1 MDIAAWLRD
10 LGLEQYKQAFCD
22 NAIDAAVLPELTAED
37 LKDMGVSLV
46 GHRRKL
52 LAAIAALRPEDS
64 SQYPT
69 TDKVLSVVER
79 RQITVMFCDVV
90 DSTPLSTR
98 LDPEDLR
105 EVLGA
110 FQNCVAETVGRY
122 DGFVARYMGDGIL
135 AYFGYPQAHEDDA
148 ERAVRAAL
156 AQIEAVPHLKT
167 RERLQIRVGIATGL
181 VVVGS
186 LPGIRET
193 QEWDIAGETPN
204 LAARLQALAE
214 PNTIVIDPRT
224 QRILGNMFEYRD
236 LGGVSL
242 KGFAEPVHSY
252 GVLRPSVV
260 ESRFEALHPDR
271 LTPLVDREEELGL
284 LTRIWAQAKAGSG
297 CVVLISAEPGIGK
310 SRLIE
315 EFRDSIE
322 GEQHIRLRYFCSPHH
337 QDSTLFPFVGQLER
351 AAGFTSEDTPSTK
364 LDKLE
369 ALLAPNAPA
378 DGDVPLL
385 AELLSLP
392 FDDSYPP
399 LDFTP
404 KQKKEK
410 TFEALLR
417 QFAGLASRQHLLM
430 IFEDLH
436 WADPTSREL
445 LDLTVEHVTRIPVML
460 VATFRP
466 EFEAPWTSQP
476 HVETLSLRRMARE
489 ESGELVRAV
498 IGSTA
503 ALPREVVDEIVE
515 RTDGVP
521 LFVEELTKAVVETS
535 ISGSDTEKAAV
546 LSVAAVSPAVPAT
559 LQASLIARLDLL
571 GTTAK
576 EVLQTGA
583 VIGRDF
589 SYEVLAAIGQ
599 WTDWELHRALSRLVA
614 AGLVFQR
621 EIPPRASYLF
631 KHALLQD
638 VAYSMLLLGLRRS
651 LHGRIAL
658 VLEGQFSDAMQGRP
672 ETLARHFTEAGL
684 YEKAVEYWCRAG
696 RQSAAR
702 SGFIEAITQLRT
714 GLRLIA
720 DLPDTRERKEQELE
734 LQVTLSGVLTVVK
747 GYAHP
752 EVAEASDRARDL
764 IPQTTRA
771 GSITHF
777 SMLRGLWAADF
788 VGGRPK
794 AALNYAHEFLS
805 LAQSQSD
812 SRMLATGHWLVGRV
826 LITIGDYRAATLHLQ
841 RAVATYR
848 AGEHPPFDP
857 RFGADIGVTAI
868 AGWTLALWHG
878 GYPNQ
883 AFEAAS
889 EALRR
894 ARQLRHPHTLA
905 YALLIIGV
913 VAISARK
920 TAETEDLAKQLI
932 AVADEHRFAFFSGC
946 GQIFQGWALAQRG
959 IGHAAVQR
967 IREGLSAAEATGWRS
982 HEPGFLGLL
991 AEALELAGAAG
1002 DGLTVLAEAL
1012 ATAEKSGARGA
1023 DAELHRLRG
1032 DLLRRLPSSDSTQV
1046 EVCFRTAL
1054 AVAHEQGTRGYEL
1067 RAAVSL
1073 TRLLGAQGRRAEARD
1088 VLRPAYSG
1096 FTEGFDT
1103 PDLQEAKTL
1112 LEELDT

>member
-1 MDIAAWLRD
+1 MDIATWLRG
-10 LGLEQYKQAFCD
+10 LGLHQYERVFRD
-22 NAIDAAVLPELTAED
+22 NAIDMAVLPELTAED
-37 LKDMGVSLV
+37 LKDLGVSLV

-52 LAAIAALRPEDS
+52 LAGIAALRRGDS
-64 SQYPT
+64 SQHPI
-69 TDKVLSVVER
+69 TDKVSSVGER
-79 RQITVMFCDVV
+79 RQVTVMFCDVV

-98 LDPEDLR
+98 LDPEDLS

-110 FQNCVAETVGRY
+110 FQNCAAETVRRY

-148 ERAVRAAL
+148 ERAVRAGL
-156 AQIEAVPHLKT
+156 AQIEAVRHLNT
-167 RERLQIRVGIATGL
+167 REQLQIRVGIATGL
-181 VVVGS
+181 VVAGS
-186 LPGIRET
+186 LPGMGET
-193 QEWDIAGETPN
+193 QEWEIAGETPN

-224 QRILGNMFEYRD
+224 RRLLGNMFEYRD

-252 GVLRPSVV
+252 EVLRPSVV
-260 ESRFEALHPDR
+260 ESRFAALHTDR
-271 LTPLVDREEELGL
+271 LTPLVDREEELAL
-284 LTRIWAQAKAGSG
+284 LRRIWARTRAGSG
-297 CVVLISAEPGIGK
+297 RVVLISAEPGIGK

-315 EFRDSIE
+315 EFRGSIE

-351 AAGFTSEDTPSTK
+351 ASGLTSEDTPSAK

-378 DGDVPLL
+378 ESDVPLL

-392 FDDSYPP
+392 FDDRYRP
-399 LDFTP
+399 LGFTP
-404 KQKKEK
+404 QQKKEK

-445 LDLTVEHVTRIPVML
+445 LALTVKHVARMPVLL
-460 VATFRP
+460 VATLRP

-476 HVETLSLRRMARE
+476 HVEKLSLRRMSRE
-489 ESGELVRAV
+489 ESGELVGGV

-503 ALPREVVDEIVE
+503 ALPRDVVDEIVE

-521 LFVEELTKAVVETS
+521 LFVEELTKAVVETA
-535 ISGSDTEKAAV
+535 IPGSQPGKTGVQSSAA
-546 LSVAAVSPAVPAT
+546 ASPAVPAT
-559 LQASLIARLDLL
+559 LQASLMSRLDRL
-571 GTTAK
+571 GSTPK

-583 VIGRDF
+583 VIGRGF
-589 SYEVLAAIGQ
+589 SYELLAAVGR
-599 WTDWELHRALSRLVA
+599 WTDWELRNALSRLVA
-614 AGLVFQR
+614 AGIVFQDGT
-621 EIPPRASYLF
+621 PPRPSFLF
-631 KHALLQD
+631 KHALVQD

-651 LHGRIAL
+651 LHGRIAIA
-658 VLEGQFSDAMQGRP
+658 LEERFSDATQARP
-672 ETLARHFTEAGL
+672 EILAHHFTEAGL
-684 YEKAVEYWCRAG
+684 YEKAVEYWCLAG
-696 RQSAAR
+696 HQSAAR
-702 SGFIEAITQLRT
+702 SGFIEAITHLRT

-720 DLPDTRERKEQELE
+720 DLPDARERREQELE
-734 LQVTLSGVLTVVK
+734 LQVTLAGILTVVK

-752 EVAEASDRARDL
+752 EVAEAFGRARDL
-764 IPQTTRA
+764 IPETKRVGT
-771 GSITHF
+771 STHF
-777 SMLRGLWAADF
+777 SVLRGLWAADF

-794 AALNYAHEFLS
+794 TALDHSREFVS

-826 LITIGDYRAATLHLQ
+826 LITIGDYRAATLHLE

-868 AGWTLALWHG
+868 AGWALALWHG

-889 EALRR
+889 EALRL

-905 YALLIIGV
+905 YALLIVGIA
-913 VAISARK
+913 AISARN
-920 TAETEDLAKQLI
+920 TAAAEDLAKQLI

-946 GQIFQGWALAQRG
+946 AQIFQGWALAQRG
-959 IGHAAVQR
+959 NGRAAVQR

-982 HEPGFLGLL
+982 HEPGFLGLF
-991 AEALELAGAAG
+991 AEALALAGSVG
-1002 DGLTVLAEAL
+1002 DGLAILAEAL
-1012 ATAEKSGARGA
+1012 ATAEESGARGA
-1023 DAELHRLRG
+1023 DSELQRLRG
-1032 DLLRRLPSSDSTQV
+1032 DLLQRLPSSDSTQV
-1046 EVCFRTAL
+1046 EGCFRTAL
-1054 AVAHEQGTRGYEL
+1054 AIAHEQGTRGYEL
-1067 RAAVSL
+1067 RAAVGL
-1073 TRLLGAQGRRAEARD
+1073 TRLLCAKGRGAEARD
-1088 VLRPAYSG
+1088 VLGPVYAG

-1112 LEELDT
+1112 LDKLDT